1 MAIEF
6 DPDKSAENFRKH
18 GIAFSDVEPAFN
30 DEHAQTIEDPDAQ
43 GEQRFITLAMDGQG
57 RLLVICFTERDE
69 NIRVISARKASPAE
83 AKTYDEKRL
92 RLQQR

>member
-18 GIAFSDVEPAFN
+18 RIAFSEVEPAFY
-30 DEHAQTIEDPDAQ
+30 DDHAQTIEDPDSQ
-43 GEQRFITLAMDGQG
+43 GEQRLMMLAMNGQN
-57 RLLVICFTERDE
+57 RLLVICFTERGE

>member
-6 DPDKSAENFRKH
+6 NPDKSAENMRKH
-18 GIAFSDVEPAFN
+18 GIAFSEVEPAFY
-30 DEHAQTIEDPDAQ
+30 DDHAQTIEDPDSE
-43 GEQRFITLAMDGQG
+43 GEQRLITLAMDGQG
-57 RLLVICFTERDE
+57 RLLVICFTELDE

-83 AKTYDEKRL
+83 AKTYDEKKL

>member
-6 DPDKSAENFRKH
+6 DPDKSAENIRKH
-18 GIAFSDVEPAFN
+18 GIAFSDVEPAFY
-30 DEHAQTIEDPDAQ
+30 DDHAQTIEDPDAQ
-43 GEQRFITLAMDGQG
+43 GERRLITLAMDGQA
-57 RLLVICFTERDE
+57 RLLVICFTERGE

>member
-18 GIAFSDVEPAFN
+18 GIAFSDVEPAFY
-30 DEHAQTIEDPDAQ
+30 DDHAQTIEDPDAQ
-43 GEQRFITLAMDGQG
+43 GEQRLITLAMDGQS
-57 RLLVICFTERDE
+57 RLLVICFTERGE

>member
-1 MAIEF
+1 MVIEF

-18 GIAFSDVEPAFN
+18 RIAFSEVEPAFY
-30 DEHAQTIEDPDAQ
+30 DDHAQTIEDPDSQ
-43 GEQRFITLAMDGQG
+43 GEQRLTMLAMDGQG
-57 RLLVICFTERDE
+57 RLLVICFTERGE

>member
-1 MAIEF
+1 MAFEF

-18 GIAFSDVEPAFN
+18 GIAFSEVEPAFY
-30 DEHAQTIEDPDAQ
+30 DDHAQTIEDPYSQ
-43 GEQRFITLAMDGQG
+43 GERRLMMLAMNGQN
-57 RLLVICFTERDE
+57 RLLVICFRERGE

>member
-18 GIAFSDVEPAFN
+18 GIALS
-30 DEHAQTIEDPDAQ
+30 
-43 GEQRFITLAMDGQG
+43 
-57 RLLVICFTERDE
+57 ERGE

-83 AKTYDEKRL
+83 AKTYDEKRI
-92 RLQQR
+92 RLYQR

>member
-1 MAIEF
+1 MAFEF

-18 GIAFSDVEPAFN
+18 RIAFSEVEPAFY
-30 DEHAQTIEDPDAQ
+30 DDHAQTIEDPDAQ

-57 RLLVICFTERDE
+57 RLLVICFTERGE

>member
-6 DPDKSAENFRKH
+6 DPAKSAENLRKH
-18 GIAFSDVEPAFN
+18 GIALSEVEAAFY
-30 DEHAQTIEDPDAQ
+30 DDHAQTIEDPDAQ
-43 GEQRFITLAMDGQG
+43 GEQRLITLALDSQG
-57 RLLVICFTERDE
+57 RLLVICFTERGE

-83 AKTYDEKRL
+83 AKTYDEKRI

>member
-1 MAIEF
+1 MVIEF

-18 GIAFSDVEPAFN
+18 RIAFSEVELAFY
-30 DEHAQTIEDPDAQ
+30 DDHAQTIEDSDSQ
-43 GEQRFITLAMDGQG
+43 GEQRLTMLAMDGQG
-57 RLLVICFTERDE
+57 RLLVICFTERGE
-69 NIRVISARKASPAE
+69 NIRVISARKASPGE

>member
-1 MAIEF
+1 MAFEF

-18 GIAFSDVEPAFN
+18 GIAFSEVEPAFY
-30 DEHAQTIEDPDAQ
+30 DDHAQTIEDPDAQ

-57 RLLVICFTERDE
+57 RLLVICFTERGE
-69 NIRVISARKASPAE
+69 NILVISARKASPAE

>member
-6 DPDKSAENFRKH
+6 DPDKSAENLRKH
-18 GIAFSDVEPAFN
+18 GIAFSEVEPAFY

-43 GEQRFITLAMDGQG
+43 GEQRLITLAMDEQG
-57 RLLVICFTERDE
+57 RLLVICFTERGE
-69 NIRVISARKASPAE
+69 NIRVISARKASAAE
-83 AKTYDEKRL
+83 AKAYDEKRL